1 MQTEEPCDSL
11 ARCCVSLVLLCLFV
25 SSSLLFFAI
34 SFLQLVFA
42 LDWFSSSLRAPLSS
56 HCQCPNVSFS
66 FPPLCVYSESLLIS
80 PLWLS
85 DSPWPYP
92 TFSCPLKLSFLVVP
106 YLWERQ
112 TRPKENYSYIYLFLH
127 YVYVC
132 VLVQVCG
139 SLCLMPVFGV
149 IAIRA

>member
-66 FPPLCVYSESLLIS
+66 FPPLCVYSESLQKVSLSCLICERDKHVQKRIIHIFIYFFTMCMS
-80 PLWLS
+80 ASW
-85 DSPWPYP
+85 YR
-92 TFSCPLKLSFLVVP
+92 CVV
-106 YLWERQ
+106 
-112 TRPKENYSYIYLFLH
+112 
-127 YVYVC
+127 
-132 VLVQVCG
+132 
-139 SLCLMPVFGV
+139 VFV
-149 IAIRA
+149 